1 MRFFKHSTDA
11 HRGRSMLALLDELGH
26 TGPCC
31 YWFLVEMCAEK
42 LEKTDIQM
50 PDPEQCRFVFHERIL
65 RQNLRISRANLRKF
79 LDVCQTNS
87 LLWWEICPLN
97 PGHSSDIGGT
107 LIQILMPKLLDSLN
121 VGLKKTKKNALDIDK
136 DIDVDRDKEEKKEK
150 EKEEIQLTLTPC
162 NPGRPKRQQTP
173 AQQAVASEANRA
185 CWDAYRESYFE
196 KYSVE
201 PTRNSTV
208 NSQIAN
214 FVKRVGGEDAPEI
227 VRFYLKHNDAK
238 YLKNTHSFGFCLM
251 DAETLRTQWM
261 KNQPITSLDV
271 RRFEKKVEQSS
282 VRISQADV
290 DEINRRIAAENA
302 KKNGLVEWDR

>member
-1 MRFFKHSTDA
+1 MRLDIEDSIYKDPRYQDLMVLLGNKFTALGMLVSGWTMAQKYWLA
-11 HRGRSMLALLDELGH
+11 HRGIPTDKWPSQLDPLITVGLAVKQGELIYVCGSK
-26 TGPCC
+26 
-31 YWFLVEMCAEK
+31 E
-42 LEKTDIQM
+42 
-50 PDPEQCRFVFHERIL
+50 
-65 RQNLRISRANLRKF
+65 KF
-79 LDVCQTNS
+79 LWLEQKQLAGQKSAEARRVKSNIEPSTHVQRPPTADNGGEPLS
-87 LLWWEICPLN
+87 LSLSLPLKKKK
-97 PGHSSDIGGT
+97 
-107 LIQILMPKLLDSLN
+107 IQIHKSSAGVENRPTD
-121 VGLKKTKKNALDIDK
+121 GEG
-136 DIDVDRDKEEKKEK
+136 RD
-150 EKEEIQLTLTPC
+150 
-162 NPGRPKRQQTP
+162 
-173 AQQAVASEANRA
+173 ANRA
-185 CWDAYRESYFE
+185 CWDAYRQAYFE
-196 KYSVE
+196 KYEVE
-201 PTRNSTV
+201 PVRNVTV